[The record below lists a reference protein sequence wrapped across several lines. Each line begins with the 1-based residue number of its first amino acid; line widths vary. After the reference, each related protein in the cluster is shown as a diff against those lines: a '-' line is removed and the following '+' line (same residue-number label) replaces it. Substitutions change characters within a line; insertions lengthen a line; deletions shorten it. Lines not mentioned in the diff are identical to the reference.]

1 MSAGLMLRG
10 LHEGRN
16 VLLVMRV
23 RLKVRGGQME
33 MQHGFIVTGVSTS
46 RKRDSNFLRI
56 IQLVNEHIHIT
67 SMLSV
72 PTNLNLQ

>member
-33 MQHGFIVTGVSTS
+33 MQHGLLSRVWARQESETVT
-46 RKRDSNFLRI
+46 
-56 IQLVNEHIHIT
+56 
-67 SMLSV
+67 
-72 PTNLNLQ
+72 P